1 MNFKY
6 AQDTLKNAIQQRNW
20 VLLSCFGL
28 VATNLVL
35 VITLID
41 QEEHWVLMPQY
52 QDEHRLEVTRS
63 KYSEEYLIDWAS
75 GILNTI
81 MCANPESIDWK
92 ISQILKISL
101 SNYGPLKES
110 LQEEAK
116 RIKGDKISTV
126 FYPSSFK
133 VDQGSRTIE
142 IRGEHSVY
150 FGGDAKPIITE
161 KTFQIRWAVRSH
173 GVILLEGFKEIT
185 EKGANN
191 GA

>member
-63 KYSEEYLIDWAS
+63 KY
-75 GILNTI
+75 
-81 MCANPESIDWK
+81 
-92 ISQILKISL
+92 
-101 SNYGPLKES
+101 
-110 LQEEAK
+110 
-116 RIKGDKISTV
+116 
-126 FYPSSFK
+126 
-133 VDQGSRTIE
+133 
-142 IRGEHSVY
+142 
-150 FGGDAKPIITE
+150 
-161 KTFQIRWAVRSH
+161 
-173 GVILLEGFKEIT
+173 
-185 EKGANN
+185 
-191 GA
+191 